1 MKELPKRKSLRLQN
15 YDYSS
20 DGCYFITIC
29 TEHRKNLLS
38 TIVGG
43 DDLGAPK
50 EIILKPYGKIIEKY
64 ILSIEKA
71 YEAVR
76 VENYIIMP
84 NHINLLLL
92 IDTYGLPRSS
102 APTIPNVVTAL
113 KRFVNR
119 DCNRNIWQRSYVD
132 HIIRNQTDFEYHWN
146 YIEYN
151 ALKEYKPSL
160 LRVPARLPA
169 RWARSMSFRR
179 SPSRA
184 AWISIWRCWRLS
196 ASIWE

>member
-1 MKELPKRKSLRLQN
+1 MKELPKRKNIRLQG

-20 DGCYFITIC
+20 EGCYFITIC

-50 EIILKPYGKIIEKY
+50 EIILKPYGKIVEKY
-64 ILSIEKA
+64 VISIEKA
-71 YEAVR
+71 YDSVK

-84 NHINLLLL
+84 NHIHLLLL

-102 APTIPNVVTAL
+102 APTIYDVVTAL
-113 KRFVNR
+113 KKFTNR
-119 DCNRNIWQRSYVD
+119 DCKHNLWQRGYMD
-132 HIIRNQTDFEYHWN
+132 HVISNQTGFERHWE

-151 ALKEYKPSL
+151 ALKEYPLKEEK
-160 LRVPARLPA
+160 
-169 RWARSMSFRR
+169 
-179 SPSRA
+179 
-184 AWISIWRCWRLS
+184 I
-196 ASIWE
+196 

>member
-1 MKELPKRKSLRLQN
+1 MDKEQLPKRKHKRLQN

-50 EIILKPYGKIIEKY
+50 KIILKPYGKITEKY

-71 YEAVR
+71 YYSVK

-84 NHINLLLL
+84 NHIHLLLL

-102 APTIPNVVTAL
+102 APTIPDIITAL
-113 KRFVNR
+113 KKFTNC
-119 DCNRNIWQRSYVD
+119 DCKCNLWQRGYYD
-132 HIIRNQTDFEYHWN
+132 HIIRNQSDFEHHWN

-151 ALKEYKPSL
+151 ALKEYK
-160 LRVPARLPA
+160 
-169 RWARSMSFRR
+169 
-179 SPSRA
+179 
-184 AWISIWRCWRLS
+184 
-196 ASIWE
+196 